1 MVSSTTWRQA
11 GGGRTPGPAC
21 SARRQ
26 SPKLPAVGCPCTR
39 HSSCFP
45 FCSSVLC
52 FDSATRAVGSLA
64 LAAVGMNHERD
75 GVPSLV
81 LIFWSHLPKCHLR
94 AINLPI
100 MQMLQKKVF
109 R

>member
-26 SPKLPAVGCPCTR
+26 SPKLPAVGCPCPR
-39 HSSCFP
+39 HGSCFP

-52 FDSATRAVGSLA
+52 FDSATRPVGSLA
-64 LAAVGMNHERD
+64 LAAAGMNHERD
-75 GVPSLV
+75 GG
-81 LIFWSHLPKCHLR
+81 
-94 AINLPI
+94 AIARSDFLESFTCMP
-100 MQMLQKKVF
+100 F
-109 R
+109 ACY